1 MKRTYELMVIVKSD
15 FPVEDTKK
23 RDELLGKLVK
33 GATFKEITV
42 LGKKELAYPIKKQ
55 NDGIYIVATLEGS
68 SIKTGDLETESKLG
82 TDIIRF
88 QLIVKEG

>member
-23 RDELLGKLVK
+23 RDELLNKLVK

-42 LGKKELAYPIKKQ
+42 FGKKELAYPIKKQ
-55 NDGIYIVATLEGS
+55 AEGIYIVATLEGS
-68 SIKTGDLETESKLG
+68 SIKTGDLQTESKLG

-88 QLIVKEG
+88 QLIQKEG